1 MAHTTPHSVT
11 VAGVGPLCK
20 VAYSKGMAPGL
31 VARMVVAL
39 SLAIAGSSYAQR
51 RPVAVI
57 DLSGTQPARTLSSD
71 LYQALISHSD
81 LAPLAS
87 TTFIEALRGA
97 FADEDTPHLDAAH
110 KRELEAEDSLAQL
123 DDAQAAK
130 AAASGMQEL
139 TYVDP
144 TNPQI
149 LGLYADLAFSYG
161 QAQIGLRR
169 PNEASLAFALAH
181 RLDPLRR
188 PDPTRYQPNIVQA
201 YAAAAAKQTIA
212 AKLEVK
218 GEGRVWIDGIDLG
231 PAGGT
236 FDTSEGMHLVQ
247 LTGPERETRGDQVT
261 VPAKT
266 TVSIAAAPA
275 TKDLLIKRAR
285 IKLAKARDVAER
297 ASAMNELARLL
308 DVGDAVL
315 IDEESGHLSVQT
327 WRNQK
332 PGFSSFVST
341 VDKPPND
348 LLTPLA
354 PLRKLEP
361 PITPDP
367 FRQPP
372 PIVVEKRWYEKNWVR
387 ASIAGGVIAG
397 IVTAVLYARRDQ
409 NVTIDMNIQP
419 K

>member
-1 MAHTTPHSVT
+1 
-11 VAGVGPLCK
+11 
-20 VAYSKGMAPGL
+20 MAPGL

-39 SLAIAGSSYAQR
+39 TLVVAGSSYAQR

-57 DLSGTQPARTLSSD
+57 DLSGTQPAKSLSAD
-71 LYQALISHSD
+71 LYQALVSHSD

-97 FADEDTPHLDAAH
+97 FPDEDKPHLDAAQ
-110 KRELEAEDSLAQL
+110 KLEGEAEDALAQL

-130 AAASGMQEL
+130 AAASGMLEL
-139 TYVDP
+139 AAVKP
-144 TNPQI
+144 SPQM

-161 QAQIGLRR
+161 QAQIGLRK

-201 YAAAAAKQTIA
+201 YAAAAAKQTIP
-212 AKLEVK
+212 AKLDVK
-218 GEGRVWIDGIDLG
+218 GDGRVWIDGIELG

-261 VPAKT
+261 LPAKT
-266 TVSIAAAPA
+266 SVSIPSAPA

-285 IKLAKARDVAER
+285 IALAKARDGAER
-297 ASAMNELARLL
+297 ATAMKNLAQLL

-315 IDEESGHLSVQT
+315 IDEDSGHLSVQT
-327 WRNQK
+327 WRNQS
-332 PGFSSFVST
+332 PGFSSFVSV
-341 VDKPPND
+341 VDKEPND

-354 PLRKLEP
+354 PLREP
-361 PITPDP
+361 EPKVRPEP

-372 PIVVEKRWYEKNWVR
+372 PVVVEKRWYEKNWVR

-397 IVTAVLYARRDQ
+397 IITAVMYARRDQ
-409 NVTIDMNIQP
+409 TLPNPNMDIQP